1 MNTTARQK
9 LVSVKPSTSTV
20 ASAGGGAL
28 SILLVYVIE
37 QFTPAAL
44 PAHVVGAIT
53 VLVTL
58 AAGFFFSGG
67 RSADTK

>member
-1 MNTTARQK
+1 MNEATRK
-9 LVSVKPSTSTV
+9 RIDRVKPSSSTV
-20 ASAGGGAL
+20 ASAGGGAA

-53 VLVTL
+53 VLVTI
-58 AAGFFFSGG
+58 AAGWFFPGG
-67 RSADTK
+67 RSVDTK